1 MKARLRHYKRMDYD
15 DGAIVEDDGAIVEM
29 GFGAFPRRSPRPA
42 TI

>member
-1 MKARLRHYKRMDYD
+1 MKARLRHYKRMDY
-15 DGAIVEDDGAIVEM
+15 DDGAIVEM

>member
-1 MKARLRHYKRMDYD
+1 MKARLLYYKRTDYD